1 MYIRLTNSSKLSVV
15 SYITKLRK
23 RVVVNKKVKYIDIL
37 KAFESREIIGITVL
51 SEDIGHPIDCNYK
64 EFRGTFKSMDVFY
77 EDTVDE
83 VLSSIKYHLGVDID
97 KTKVSFKLQSGLS
110 SLGIF
115 DERKREVVL
124 RMSLVR
130 ESYTNP
136 VNRYDMREV
145 KSTIV
150 HEIGHYIH
158 FEYLGNRDVKLP
170 PSRNRRKVI
179 KNHLEDFA
187 YCFEDLVYAM
197 QQGDV
202 LTDRELYLKDLI
214 GKYVQ

>member
-1 MYIRLTNSSKLSVV
+1 MYIRVTNSSKLTVV

-23 RVVVNKKVKYIDIL
+23 KVSVNKKVKYIDIL

-83 VLSSIKYHLGVDID
+83 VLSSIKYHLGVVID
-97 KTKVSFKLQSGLS
+97 KAKLSFKLQSGLS

-136 VNRYDMREV
+136 MNRYDIREV

-150 HEIGHYIH
+150 HEVGHYIH
-158 FEYLGNRDVKLP
+158 FESFGNRDVKLP
-170 PSRNRRKVI
+170 PSRNRRKPI

-187 YCFEDLVYAM
+187 YCFEDLVYNM

-214 GKYVQ
+214 SKYAQ